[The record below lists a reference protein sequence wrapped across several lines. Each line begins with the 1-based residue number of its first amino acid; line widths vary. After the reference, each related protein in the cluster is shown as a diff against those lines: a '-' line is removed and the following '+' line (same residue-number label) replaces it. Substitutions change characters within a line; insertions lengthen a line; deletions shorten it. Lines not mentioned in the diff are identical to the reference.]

1 MDIVSFHKY
10 FAINILKIIITMD
23 YNMLIKNL
31 TKEQQELALISYAET
46 LALEPYQ
53 AELVKLQQH
62 VEKHSLKLIILFEG
76 RDAAGKGSV
85 IGSVSRYMNP
95 KHYRIV
101 ALGKPTQ
108 EERTQWYFQRYIKH
122 FPHGGE
128 VVLFDRSWYNR
139 AMVEPVFGFCTPQ
152 ENDTFMKHVVPFEE
166 ALVDSGTILIK
177 LYFSVSKVKQSLRFE
192 ERRTDPL
199 RQWKLSEI
207 DLQAQSMWEQ
217 FTITKY
223 KMLKDTSH
231 KQAPW
236 HVLRSSDKHKARLE
250 TMKLILNHVDYEG
263 KSEILDFKQDP
274 KIVFTSEQELA
285 IMDKESK
292 KNK

>member
-1 MDIVSFHKY
+1 MELHTLTEAQLQE
-10 FAINILKIIITMD
+10 AINT
-23 YNMLIKNL
+23 Y
-31 TKEQQELALISYAET
+31 SET

-62 VEKHSLKLIILFEG
+62 LERHKKKLIILFEG

-101 ALGKPTQ
+101 ALGRPT
-108 EERTQWYFQRYIKH
+108 EEELTQWYFQRYIKH

-139 AMVEPVFGFCTPQ
+139 AMVEPVFGFCSK
-152 ENDTFMKHVVPFEE
+152 EEHDLFMKHVIPFEE
-166 ALVDSGTILIK
+166 SLVEQGTIFIK
-177 LYFSVSKVKQSLRFE
+177 LYFSVSKEKQAQRFE
-192 ERRTDPL
+192 QRRSDPL

-217 FTITKY
+217 FTKTKY
-223 KMLKDTSH
+223 KMLKDTNH
-231 KQAPW
+231 AKAPW
-236 HVLRSSDKHKARLE
+236 HVIRSSDKHKARLE
-250 TMKLILNHVDYEG
+250 TMKLILNQVDYYG
-263 KSEILDFKQDP
+263 RSRTLDFETDIKT
-274 KIVFTSEQELA
+274 VFTAEQELA
-285 IMDKESK
+285 IMDKQTLKDLK
-292 KNK
+292 KNNAES